1 MLVAPMMYHISL
13 ATRGCKA
20 SPEHN
25 VDLLKMPE
33 SKYEVE
39 IVDLF
44 VATTYT
50 WESRT

>member
-1 MLVAPMMYHISL
+1 MLAMPIMHHISL
-13 ATRGCKA
+13 AAPGCKA
-20 SPEHN
+20 TPEHE

-39 IVDLF
+39 TVDLF

-50 WESRT
+50 WESGT